1 LALSRNLQREIPALN
16 EWIDRV
22 EAQLDAFET
31 TEPVNT
37 NLDLQIMYLK
47 VCFIIFM

>member
-1 LALSRNLQREIPALN
+1 LSRNLQREIPALN

-31 TEPVNT
+31 TGGLNT
-37 NLDLQIMYLK
+37 NLDLQITYLK
-47 VCFIIFM
+47 V

>member
-1 LALSRNLQREIPALN
+1 LQREIPALN

-31 TEPVNT
+31 TEALNT
-37 NLDLQIMYLK
+37 NLDLQIGYLK
-47 VCFIIFM
+47 VSFIFSM